1 MSVPPNTQA
10 RYSLPTTSHQTRK
23 PVFRCL
29 PEIHASRLAVS
40 GSLRPKLGLL
50 LLLVVILVSLCFILI
65 PLLSKISFSSSK
77 THHIPTFPLL
87 DVFEDLSQKSSS
99 SILLSSDLIVSSL
112 AMVSSP
118 TTSLCGVLH
127 KNSSSVKL
135 TGRVFLGRNVG
146 KQKSC
151 PGVEGVQVDFKSKK
165 GNAAVKEWLK
175 ENGVRDTSGIKD
187 ITEDDSSH
195 KAVIVT
201 VSDVKLQWEVP
212 IKSSLTDGQW
222 ISPSGDLKPVK
233 FTVLEGKFKVASLPT
248 HTMVLLD
255 VFKDNLKL
263 YLLLPHSKTDHV
275 GHIAWDDF
283 NLSNYGTTH
292 MEILLPPISL
302 VSSLALTPSLSSHG
316 QLPPGT
322 EVYQHSSIHLSPMS
336 GVSNRTGGGGGEPQG
351 SITSTRLV
359 FDHNFVIMVREVGT
373 DSALVVGRVS
383 IPG

>member
-1 MSVPPNTQA
+1 MSVPPTTQA
-10 RYSLPTTSHQTRK
+10 RYNLPTTSHQARK

-65 PLLSKISFSSSK
+65 PLLSKISFSSK

-112 AMVSSP
+112 AMVSTP

-127 KNSSSVKL
+127 QNSSSVRL
-135 TGRVFLGRNVG
+135 TGRVFLGRKLG
-146 KQKSC
+146 EEKHC
-151 PGVEGVQVDFKSKK
+151 PGVEVIEVDFKSKK
-165 GNAAVKEWLK
+165 GNAAVGEWFK
-175 ENGVRDTSGIKD
+175 KNGVHDIPAIKD
-187 ITEDDSSH
+187 STEDDSTH
-195 KAVIVT
+195 KAVIAT
-201 VSDVKLQWEVP
+201 VSDIKLQWAVP
-212 IKSSLTDGQW
+212 IRSSITTGQW
-222 ISPSGDLKPVK
+222 ISSSGDLKPVK
-233 FTVLEGKFKVASLPT
+233 FTVLEGKFRMASLPT

-255 VFKDNLKL
+255 VFKDNLEV
-263 YLLLPHSKTDHV
+263 YLLLPHSKSDHI

-283 NLSNYGTTH
+283 NLSNYGTSH

-302 VSSLALTPSLSSHG
+302 VSSLPLTPSLSTLG
-316 QLPPGT
+316 KLPPDT
-322 EVYQHSSIHLSPMS
+322 QVYQHSSLHIVPTP
-336 GVSNRTGGGGGEPQG
+336 GISNRTGGDPKRS
-351 SITSTRLV
+351 SISSTRLV

-383 IPG
+383 

>member
-99 SILLSSDLIVSSL
+99 SILISSDLIVSSL
-112 AMVSSP
+112 AMVSST

-127 KNSSSVKL
+127 KNSSSVRL
-135 TGRVFLGRNVG
+135 TGRVFMGRKVE
-146 KQKSC
+146 KEKSC
-151 PGVEGVQVDFKSKK
+151 IGVEGVQVDFKSKK
-165 GNAAVKEWLK
+165 GNAAVREWLK
-175 ENGVRDTSGIKD
+175 ENGVRDTPGIKD
-187 ITEDDSSH
+187 ITEDDSPH
-195 KAVIVT
+195 KAVIAT
-201 VSDVKLQWEVP
+201 VSDIKLQWQAP
-212 IKSSLTDGQW
+212 IKYLPVSGQW
-222 ISPSGDLKPVK
+222 ISPSGDLKAVK
-233 FTVLEGKFKVASLPT
+233 FTILEGKFRMASLPT

-255 VFKDNLKL
+255 IFKDNLEL
-263 YLLLPHSKTDHV
+263 YLLLPHSKTEHV
-275 GHIAWDDF
+275 GHITWDDF
-283 NLSNYGTTH
+283 NLSNYGTTD

-302 VSSLALTPSLSSHG
+302 VSSLPLTPSLSSLG
-316 QLPPGT
+316 QLPPDT
-322 EVYQHSSIHLSPMS
+322 LVYQHSSLHMSPKS
-336 GVSNRTGGGGGEPQG
+336 GVSNRTGGGEPQRS

-383 IPG
+383 LSG